1 MAVIARP
8 DIERSVPCAIIS
20 RFDQPGS
27 RARDA
32 FPNLALPDRQ
42 EPVCSQIPLESLN
55 ERSDRV
61 DPHQGSKC
69 ADCAK
74 LNMGELEFSP
84 NGLRSN
90 PKTPSGLRWRQP
102 PGLRR
107 GSADLLLDAGAG
119 NAHRPASRRAQYRP
133 RGGGS
138 SRWRGSPCGGSD
150 VTIRCAILP
159 TRSCI
164 GRPTGL
170 PVSSHT
176 SLSPGVTGCSRCSA
190 ASRNST
196 CPLSAR

>member
-1 MAVIARP
+1 MGLSCRVAPNGDEEIRYSEVTTSPKRRRKPWLDVHQPTSAPVLTPDECLPLLWQPCATRMAVIARP
-8 DIERSVPCAIIS
+8 DTERSVPCAMIS
-20 RFDQPGS
+20 RFEV
-27 RARDA
+27 RAS
-32 FPNLALPDRQ
+32 LAP
-42 EPVCSQIPLESLN
+42 EPETRSLIW
-55 ERSDRV
+55 
-61 DPHQGSKC
+61 PCPTGK
-69 ADCAK
+69 
-74 LNMGELEFSP
+74 
-84 NGLRSN
+84 N
-90 PKTPSGLRWRQP
+90 PY
-102 PGLRR
+102 
-107 GSADLLLDAGAG
+107 DLLLDAGAG